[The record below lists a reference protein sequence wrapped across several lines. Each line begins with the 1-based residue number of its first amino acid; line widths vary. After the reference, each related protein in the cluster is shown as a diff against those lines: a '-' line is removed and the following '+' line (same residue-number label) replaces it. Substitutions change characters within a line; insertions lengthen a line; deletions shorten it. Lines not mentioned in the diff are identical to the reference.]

1 MCERE
6 AAPRG
11 IHFAKARMMT
21 IKHLIAGA
29 VVTAAVSTALVLGGA
44 ASAQATI
51 FPPPK
56 PIGPGDVTKP
66 IYTQPGLRGFHLP
79 KELWTWYGPQ
89 VKPSSR
95 LHPYTVLPTCTTLF
109 EPVFYSELTDAGF
122 ALTADH
128 TPRATRDPQLLAQ
141 LASAYSVNCDFVNA
155 RGSHVDI
162 SLAIYVND
170 AAVSNRLDALGY
182 SAPDALSSRTKVFA
196 DGHTE
201 AQDIALGE
209 GGWDLTSWDNS
220 DIPGD
225 IQHAVTSVFQGAN
238 IY

>member
-1 MCERE
+1 M
-6 AAPRG
+6 
-11 IHFAKARMMT
+11 KARMMT

-44 ASAQATI
+44 ATAQASI
-51 FPPPK
+51 FPPPT
-56 PIGPGDVTKP
+56 PIGPGSVSKP
-66 IYTQPGLRGFHLP
+66 IYTVPSMRGFHLP

-89 VKPSSR
+89 VRPSSG
-95 LHPYTVLPTCTTLF
+95 LHPYTVLPACATLF
-109 EPVFYSELTDAGF
+109 EPVFYSELADAGF

-141 LASAYSVNCDFVNA
+141 LASAYSVNCDFVNS

-182 SAPDALSSRTKVFA
+182 SAADGITSRTKVFA

-201 AQDIALGE
+201 AQDVALGQ

-220 DIPGD
+220 DAPGD
-225 IQHAVTSVFQGAN
+225 IQPAVASVFGALN
-238 IY
+238 SY